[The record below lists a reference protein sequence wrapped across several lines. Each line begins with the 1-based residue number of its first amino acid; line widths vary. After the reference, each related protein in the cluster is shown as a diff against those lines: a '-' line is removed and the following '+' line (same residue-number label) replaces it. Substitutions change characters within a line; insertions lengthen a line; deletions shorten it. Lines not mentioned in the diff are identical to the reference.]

1 MNVDA
6 DGMIGWG
13 VGAGGVLLAV
23 GQMAWQRFFSREG
36 QANDALVAQLTERIQ
51 AQELRLQSLE
61 AGLDEE
67 RKSRRLAENEVFA
80 LRLRVQRLE
89 SELKLRGI
97 DVPE

>member
-1 MNVDA
+1 MNVAA

-23 GQMAWQRFFSREG
+23 GQMAWQRFFSHEG

-51 AQELRLQSLE
+51 AQEQRLQSLE
-61 AGLDEE
+61 IGLDEE

-89 SELKLRGI
+89 SELKLHGI
-97 DVPE
+97 EVPE